1 MKNSKMIAILL
12 ACAILL
18 GAVGC
23 SQSPVSEPV
32 ATTAGATNTASETAA
47 PQQQTETDKQIVIGI
62 GNCSDTDL
70 YCKLVTDRIKGMIE
84 EAHPEWEVL
93 LTAANMDPSIQLEQV
108 QSYIARKV
116 DLIII
121 TAADADGS
129 VSSVEA
135 AYDAGIPIITFI
147 NPTAADQEKR
157 IFIGASNVLCGEGIA
172 KLLADAL
179 PENAKVCIMEG
190 TPGHINGGDR
200 VNGFNSKIA
209 ELRPDV
215 EILASTS
222 GYFEREKA
230 LQVAQD
236 WIQAYPQ
243 IDAIMCANDEMG
255 LGVVEALRAADRLD
269 ECKVASVDGIAEAL
283 QSIKDGDMYSSM
295 FQNYITQCDVLLEV
309 VEDILIN
316 GNMKPDDFAIE
327 FDAVTSENVD
337 YYIENFN

>member
-1 MKNSKMIAILL
+1 MKKVTAFLL
-12 ACAILL
+12 ALL
-18 GAVGC
+18 FALSLVGC
-23 SQSPVSEPV
+23 AQNAVEQKPNDDQ
-32 ATTAGATNTASETAA
+32 ATTET
-47 PQQQTETDKQIVIGI
+47 TDKKIVVGI
-62 GNCSDTDL
+62 SNCSDTDL
-70 YCKLVTDRIKGMIE
+70 YCKLVTDRLKGMLE
-84 EAHPEWEVL
+84 EAHPDWEIM
-93 LTAANMDPSIQLEQV
+93 LTAANMDPNTQLEQV

-121 TAADADGS
+121 TAADANGS
-129 VSSVEA
+129 VSSVDA

-147 NPTAADQEKR
+147 NPTAADEAKR
-157 IFIGASNVLCGEGIA
+157 IFIGASNVKCGEGIA
-172 KLLADAL
+172 KLLADSL

-200 VNGFNSKIA
+200 VNGFNAKIA

-215 EILASTS
+215 EIIASLS

-236 WIQAYPQ
+236 WVQAYPQ

-255 LGVVEALRAADRLD
+255 LGVVEALRAANRLD
-269 ECKVASVDGIAEAL
+269 SCKVASVDGIAEAL
-283 QSIKDGDMYSSM
+283 SSIKNGDMYSTM
-295 FQNYITQCDVLLEV
+295 FQNYVTQCDVAFKV

-316 GNMKPDDFAIE
+316 GNKKPEDFAIE
-327 FDAVTSENVD
+327 FDVVTAENVD